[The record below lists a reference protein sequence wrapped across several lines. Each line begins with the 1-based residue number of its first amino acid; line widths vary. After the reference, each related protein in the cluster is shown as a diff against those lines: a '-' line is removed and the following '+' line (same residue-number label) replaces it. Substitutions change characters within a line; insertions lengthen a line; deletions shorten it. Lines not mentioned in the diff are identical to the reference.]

1 MPQMQW
7 GEQPLLS
14 GHSWILYSGR
24 VNEQCLSQEV
34 LAFLTLSQGNTAPG
48 LESYLVNL
56 GYVSLGLAYTK
67 FSKLLPR
74 GSSQLSIRVLEFR

>member
-1 MPQMQW
+1 MPQMQR

-14 GHSWILYSGR
+14 GHSWIRYSGR
-24 VNEQCLSQEV
+24 VNEQRFSQEI

-56 GYVSLGLAYTK
+56 GT
-67 FSKLLPR
+67 
-74 GSSQLSIRVLEFR
+74 

>member
-1 MPQMQW
+1 MPQMQR

-14 GHSWILYSGR
+14 GHSWLQYSGR
-24 VNEQCLSQEV
+24 VNEQRLSQEV

-56 GYVSLGLAYTK
+56 GT
-67 FSKLLPR
+67 
-74 GSSQLSIRVLEFR
+74 